1 MNMLCHHINVT
12 LYCGMVTLV
21 NSVTMVM
28 SMCFRLRELEDQK
41 ASWET
46 EREELVRARR
56 DKEKET
62 TETLS
67 R

>member
-1 MNMLCHHINVT
+1 MNMNVT

-21 NSVTMVM
+21 NSVAMVL
-28 SMCFRLRELEDQK
+28 STTRFRLRELEDQK

-46 EREELVRARR
+46 EREELVRAQR

-62 TETLS
+62 TKTLS

>member
-1 MNMLCHHINVT
+1 MNMNVT

-21 NSVTMVM
+21 NSVAMVM
-28 SMCFRLRELEDQK
+28 STTCVGCFRLRELEDQK

-46 EREELVRARR
+46 EREELVRAQR

>member
-1 MNMLCHHINVT
+1 MNMNVT

-21 NSVTMVM
+21 NSVAMVM
-28 SMCFRLRELEDQK
+28 STTYVGCFRLCELEDQK

-46 EREELVRARR
+46 EREELVRAQR